1 MEKANV
7 QQLADL
13 KFYWKLIIGTRNLFN
28 SATVH
33 SDN

>member
-1 MEKANV
+1 MEKADA

-13 KFYWKLIIGTRNLFN
+13 KFYWKLIIGTRNPFK